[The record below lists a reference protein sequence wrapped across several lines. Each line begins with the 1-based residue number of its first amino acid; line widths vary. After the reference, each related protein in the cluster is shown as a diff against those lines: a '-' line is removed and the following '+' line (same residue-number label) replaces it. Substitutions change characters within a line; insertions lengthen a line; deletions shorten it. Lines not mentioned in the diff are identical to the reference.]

1 MWTLSRRGFFQIYR
15 LILRHKSC
23 NFFLFY
29 LSPIHKSPLFWHRH
43 QLSHLHF
50 TSNGCSIF
58 GTFKMCVKMSRFLN
72 LEEATFFNKIE
83 PDISYKMYERIQ
95 SIQYLSF
102 PIKSLKTFNNRICW
116 HVTRDDFINKLQILS
131 WFVKPILI
139 FKIAFNN
146 ILCSAFAKPKTL
158 QGQKFQFQSSF
169 LFESKYSR
177 QSALLIYLL
186 KQFIF
191 LTSILQLIKL
201 WKFGHQNNEDS

>member
-1 MWTLSRRGFFQIYR
+1 M
-15 LILRHKSC
+15 
-23 NFFLFY
+23 
-29 LSPIHKSPLFWHRH
+29 
-43 QLSHLHF
+43 HLHPWF
-50 TSNGCSIF
+50 VGIWKYRT
-58 GTFKMCVKMSRFLN
+58 N
-72 LEEATFFNKIE
+72 LETFNYLHKKFYTLVICTAHLSSWNKHFFNKIE